1 MALLLT
7 DSKLNTDQG
16 FSVDTDINVYI
27 QSATFWMDSREDAN
41 EYFAFTDS
49 QLDFLLLNHAEPD
62 MENYF
67 YIFKL
72 GGVATNLLSAAYQ
85 YAYSTKT
92 YEYGLFTE
100 MEVRIVNELPI
111 SSKFLKTFLL
121 YAGKK
126 VPESID
132 NERYNALITKLIDT
146 KEEEILDLYLLEQ
159 FKYEEFDKRITQ
171 ELNRAIKLN
180 PTVPNLDK
188 ITKSGAT
195 WVWQNEYPINAANWN
210 HFIEKYSF
218 KSDDASFFTPL
229 GPKTPTSESE
239 LGGSPALDDL
249 ELKGRFSSLAVSD
262 QYIDQHR
269 YLLWD
274 DGDQK
279 IGEKVRSR
287 YNLFLLSI
295 IKAKSEF
302 DQDSGSFNLSN
313 REELFTEEIL
323 NVLDL
328 ENIETTGP
336 EGLVEISLRFFV
348 YKKIVDAYRKKG
360 WINLHNFLKDYKPAA
375 GDDPDEL
382 IRQAIFQGVEEAAL
396 DSDVIQEG
404 ENASD
409 DDTLSEQDI
418 EARQKFL
425 KQCMLMTRLD
435 EIANE
440 NLRNIAKAVAGK
452 GTTVHLKKRPYRNRF
467 YMVQDDP
474 TGDQSAMVNKLIIP
488 PGKSIGEF
496 LNIKP
501 STHAYLVPKLRFFKV
516 YTGKDGTLKE
526 FQFHFRNF
534 TDPERV
540 AKLSDPGVFDRGGDY
555 GIRSFDF
562 SFQGANPAT
571 AKNDIKANLSLY
583 FQTFN
588 DFIDKKFTSD
598 DKQKHA
604 FVDMLLLPSGKS
616 KEGSGSPSIF
626 QYNAKY
632 YRIRVDVGWE
642 IESTKTKDLE
652 SAIGI
657 SAAAN
662 LARSLKKINKSFL
675 LNMVD
680 HTMDFRDDGSV
691 QIDVEY
697 RAYIES
703 ALKGTSMDALAS
715 KKSRAALIKVRKDY
729 ENVLSKNR
737 CTVEELNEIR
747 LQLQQIE
754 DLFKKQSYQSIMN
767 RLIGN
772 GTIYFKKAN
781 DRSGKEFI
789 KKGILTTKVNFQ
801 SIGNGPSPESDLTGV
816 SEAETN
822 FTNSES
828 GFTDLNNSEDYLYIN
843 YFYIGDL
850 LYAILDILY
859 DDNEKY
865 FEGYEKFKF
874 VLGSFQFEDLLDN
887 NVGTKTINIANI
899 PISCELFFEWFTENI
914 IKPERNSYP
923 IMFFIRDLCK
933 FLIVEILSETCF
945 KRSLNKSLQ
954 FKTMNF
960 LGKAKNGKDP
970 LRSLYPVFRAN
981 KPEALVLDLSKK
993 YGEVDSPLPLEVD
1006 DEAGISIN
1014 DLYNYVTIYVETPRL
1029 KSEKDATTT
1038 KQQDEAKGIIH
1049 YQIGRDRG
1057 ILKKI
1062 KFSKTDMQY
1071 IREARFFRHGNDGLM
1086 QLSAVYKV
1094 SMDMIG
1100 NTLYYPGMEIFIDPL
1115 GLFGVDNQAD
1125 PRVKNSI
1132 ANRLGFG
1139 GYHLVTNVKSSI
1151 GPGKFT
1157 TTVDALFS
1165 YSGDGDPSS
1174 RVVGTKQQIKK
1185 SENNKINE
1193 APDDRPGSYKNYCIA
1208 VKDAV
1213 FDSALGVSTGNDY
1226 RPISDQVEQDFNN
1239 SSTNEELAAVQ
1250 TQVLDET
1257 ADPLT
1262 GQGQSDIE
1270 VQDIVSPDLPTS
1282 ESVRP
1287 DGFYDADG
1295 NPVGG

>member
-1 MALLLT
+1 MPESFLESIAKQKYDGDRTSVTADDFKFFFLTYGHLRNLQNEDLRFIRSDKFPDRPFYLFSSRIQNTPSGLFWEVSEKLQNDAEISSLLLGVFLEYYNKNSENFEAST
-7 DSKLNTDQG
+7 
-16 FSVDTDINVYI
+16 
-27 QSATFWMDSREDAN
+27 ED
-41 EYFAFTDS
+41 
-49 QLDFLLLNHAEPD
+49 
-62 MENYF
+62 
-67 YIFKL
+67 
-72 GGVATNLLSAAYQ
+72 
-85 YAYSTKT
+85 
-92 YEYGLFTE
+92 
-100 MEVRIVNELPI
+100 EVL
-111 SSKFLKTFLL
+111 
-121 YAGKK
+121 
-126 VPESID
+126 
-132 NERYNALITKLIDT
+132 TKLIDT
-146 KEEEILDLYLLEQ
+146 KEDEIFDLYLLEQ
-159 FKYEEFDKRITQ
+159 FKYEEFDKRITE
-171 ELNRAIKLN
+171 ELNKAIKLN
-180 PTVPNLDK
+180 PTVQNLDK
-188 ITKSGAT
+188 ITKGSALGAGGGNWAWQDQYPVGIT
-195 WVWQNEYPINAANWN
+195 WDDYIN
-210 HFIEKYSF
+210 KYSF
-218 KSDDASFFTPL
+218 KADSASFFTPL
-229 GPKTPTSESE
+229 GPRTTTSESE
-239 LGGSPALDDL
+239 LGGSAALDDL
-249 ELKGRFSSLAVSD
+249 ELEGRFSGLAISD
-262 QYIDQHR
+262 QYLDQNR
-269 YLLWD
+269 YILWN
-274 DGDQK
+274 DGDQI
-279 IGEKVRSR
+279 IGDKVRSR
-287 YNLFLLSI
+287 YNLFLLNI
-295 IKAKSEF
+295 IKDKSEY
-302 DQDSGSFNLSN
+302 DQASGSFNLSN
-313 REELFTEEIL
+313 KEELFAEEIL
-323 NVLDL
+323 NTLDL
-328 ENIETTGP
+328 ERIEAPGN
-336 EGLVEISLRFFV
+336 VEISLRFFV
-348 YKKIVDAYRKKG
+348 YKKIMDAYRKKG
-360 WINLHNFLKDYKPAA
+360 WINLHNFLKDFKPKE

-396 DSDVIQEG
+396 NSDVIQES

-440 NLRNIAKAVAGK
+440 NLRNIAKAVAGD
-452 GTTVHLKKRPYRNRF
+452 GTSVHKKKRPYRNRF

-715 KKSRAALIKVRKDY
+715 KKSRAALVKVRKDY

-801 SIGNGPSPESDLTGV
+801 SIGNGTAPGSDLTGV
-816 SEAETN
+816 SVAETN

-859 DDNEKY
+859 DEEEKY

-1226 RPISDQVEQDFNN
+1226 RPISDQVEKDFNN
-1239 SSTNEELAAVQ
+1239 SSINEELAAVQ

-1257 ADPLT
+1257 VDPLT

-1287 DGFYDADG
+1287 DGTYDADG
-1295 NPVGG
+1295 NRVGG